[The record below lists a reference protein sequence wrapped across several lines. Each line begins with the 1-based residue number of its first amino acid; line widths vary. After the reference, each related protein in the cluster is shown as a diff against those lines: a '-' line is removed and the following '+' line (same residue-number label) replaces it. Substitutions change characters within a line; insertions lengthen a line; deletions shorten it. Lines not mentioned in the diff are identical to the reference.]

1 MEQKKNWKQVD
12 VIEDRWDIGLKM
24 RNTSAYLQMYAVN
37 VSQPDVNIDEIK
49 ELAKKACEQ
58 LLKQLED
65 HKY

>member
-1 MEQKKNWKQVD
+1 MEQKKDWKQVD
-12 VIEDRWDIGLKM
+12 IIEDRWDIGLKM

-65 HKY
+65 NKY

>member
-65 HKY
+65 NKY

>member
-37 VSQPDVNIDEIK
+37 VSQPDVNVDEIK
-49 ELAKKACEQ
+49 ELAKKACKL

-65 HKY
+65 DKY